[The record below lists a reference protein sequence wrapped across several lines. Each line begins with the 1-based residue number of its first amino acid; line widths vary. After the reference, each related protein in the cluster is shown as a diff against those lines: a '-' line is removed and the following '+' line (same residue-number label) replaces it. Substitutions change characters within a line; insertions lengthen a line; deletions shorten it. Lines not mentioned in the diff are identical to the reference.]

1 MNYIVID
8 RETYYRK
15 GVYRHFSEDCRC
27 SVSMTARIDVT
38 ALQEYSRRTGTKFY
52 INFLYLLSKV
62 LNSRED
68 YRMVMTKANYGS
80 LLDHLGSGR
89 DWDLARKNGGLCLL
103 PPYSQNGGMYKGRL
117 DALANIWSYVEHS
130 KAQYVVLANCD
141 VVTTID
147 LNPALIQHKKSDAD
161 ITLIYGRGYYDD
173 EKNKN
178 TAILQLDEENIVNDV
193 LLNPR
198 MKGEF
203 NQWLEMLI
211 ISKDL
216 LKQIVFESVSKST
229 FSFTREV
236 LQNKECGYKIM
247 GYEHKEMFMRIDSKE
262 SYFAANKRLLDSDAR
277 KALFKPKM
285 PVYTKVGDNAP
296 VKYGLESNIKN
307 SLIADGCIIE
317 GTVEN
322 SILFR
327 GVKVGKGTVIK
338 DSVIM
343 QGAVIGNNCKLS
355 EIITDKNV
363 EIRSDKIL
371 NGSETYP
378 VYIKK
383 NGRI

>member
-1 MNYIVID
+1 MSVNYNVLGLIFASMHD
-8 RETYYRK
+8 
-15 GVYRHFSEDCRC
+15 S
-27 SVSMTARIDVT
+27 SVSEITEHRTMGSIPFGGRYRLIDFP
-38 ALQEYSRRTGTKFY
+38 LS
-52 INFLYLLSKV
+52 NFV
-62 LNSRED
+62 NSGISS
-68 YRMVMTKANYGS
+68 VGVITKANYGS

-147 LNPALIQHKKSDAD
+147 LNPALIQHMKSDAD

-173 EKNKN
+173 KKNKN

-216 LKQIVFESVSKST
+216 LKQIVFDSVSRST
-229 FSFTREV
+229 FSFTKEI

-247 GYEHKEMFMRIDSKE
+247 GYEHKEMFMRIDSME

-343 QGAVIGNNCKLS
+343 QGAVIGKNCKLS

-383 NGRI
+383 NGKI